1 MLYKFEP
8 VSAQLREIFSV
19 SFLAF
24 LFHGFST
31 HTFRPPGHHRL
42 AGTLFPF
49 AWATSRRRRTMNEQD
64 FISWKKFQ
72 EKYLS
77 RRNLI
82 RGAAGTAAGAGL
94 VLGAGLRFPARADE
108 LDEGQGLCGQRL
120 PIQYTQPTP
129 KGCTIHHSFPV
140 TITCLPAPTDPLGA
154 HPEGRDPSL
163 ITNFRGVVGEVDLTF
178 GGTAMDTKTGA
189 TATYTFHTDTR
200 FMVGDYVASDE
211 QLHSGAFAFI

>member
-1 MLYKFEP
+1 
-8 VSAQLREIFSV
+8 
-19 SFLAF
+19 
-24 LFHGFST
+24 
-31 HTFRPPGHHRL
+31 
-42 AGTLFPF
+42 
-49 AWATSRRRRTMNEQD
+49 MNEQD

-94 VLGAGLRFPARADE
+94 VLGSGLRFPARADD
-108 LDEGQGLCGQRL
+108 LDEGQGLCGQPL
-120 PIQYTQPTP
+120 PIPYTHPTP
-129 KGCTIHHSFPV
+129 TPTGCPIHHYFPG
-140 TITCLPAPTDPLGA
+140 TITGLPAPTDPLGA

-178 GGTAMDTKTGA
+178 GGTARDTKTGA